1 MITNKISMEVLLHNL
16 LSIKE
21 FIWVSLILSI
31 IIHIIIA

>member
-1 MITNKISMEVLLHNL
+1 MEDLLHNI

-21 FIWVSLILSI
+21 FIWASLILSI

>member
-1 MITNKISMEVLLHNL
+1 MEVLLHNI